1 MKPRARQL
9 FKYVNKVYGIF
20 QSFAKISD
28 GRVNPSIALIIILKV
43 LFSAMVLGFHS
54 FNLIEKC
61 LREGSFN
68 KFLGSANISL
78 NADTLGYA
86 LARASL

>member
-28 GRVNPSIALIIILKV
+28 GHLE
-43 LFSAMVLGFHS
+43 SA
-54 FNLIEKC
+54 
-61 LREGSFN
+61 
-68 KFLGSANISL
+68 FLCHGAK
-78 NADTLGYA
+78 
-86 LARASL
+86 ASQL